1 MVLRQSVLIPSKPGV
16 PQLANTNTA
25 PLLQEIRARNRV
37 KRDLKTTAN
46 SLGTVD
52 TFCNSEL
59 PCTT

>member
-37 KRDLKTTAN
+37 KHDLKTTAN